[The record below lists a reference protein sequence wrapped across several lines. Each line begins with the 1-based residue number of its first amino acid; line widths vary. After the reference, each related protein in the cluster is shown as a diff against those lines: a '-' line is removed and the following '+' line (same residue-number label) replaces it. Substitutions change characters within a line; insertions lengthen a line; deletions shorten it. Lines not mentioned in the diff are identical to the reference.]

1 MGTRDLNKIMLTGQV
16 AAEPEMRFTA
26 EGEPRTTFYLTCA
39 RTDSRESTTADRFR
53 LVAWGTPL
61 AERCNDLLQDA
72 KILVEGRL
80 QSCTAHNEEERARFP
95 FEVRVREC
103 LVLDPGDAAA
113 LMMSAPPRPPS
124 PPARMVNLPTM
135 PRSSAPQPP
144 APPALSVMP
153 SRPATPR
160 PPGPTTPARRSTV
173 TTVATVSRSS
183 THDPVE

>member
-26 EGEPRTTFYLTCA
+26 EGEPHTTFYLTCA
-39 RTDSRESTTADRFR
+39 DSRESTTAERFR
-53 LVAWGTPL
+53 LVAWRAPL
-61 AERCNDLLQDA
+61 AERCNDLLQGA
-72 KILVEGRL
+72 KVLVEGRL
-80 QSCTAHNEEERARFP
+80 QSCTADNEAKRARFP

-113 LMMSAPPRPPS
+113 MMVPASPRPPT
-124 PPARMVNLPTM
+124 PPTRMVNLPTM
-135 PRSSAPQPP
+135 PRSSAPHPP
-144 APPALSVMP
+144 ARPAVPAMP

-160 PPGPTTPARRSTV
+160 PPGPAMPARRSTL